1 MATVTGAWLTLPESN
16 PGAAVRL
23 FCLPYA
29 GGGAAIF
36 RGWAEG
42 LPPEVQVHPVQ
53 LPGRGNRLREKPLDR
68 IEPLVAGIADAIFP
82 LTDKPFALFGHSMG
96 ALLAF
101 EVARHLRR
109 AYATPPAHLF
119 VSGRCA
125 PQDRER
131 GEPTSHL
138 GDRAFLGELRRLNG
152 TPQAV
157 LDNAELM
164 QLLLPA
170 IRADFAVSENYHHRQ
185 EPPLACPISA
195 FAGTGDRLASREE
208 LEGWRGQTAGE
219 FTLRMLPGDH
229 WFPHT
234 AQEELLSFVA
244 PELARMAARR

>member
-1 MATVTGAWLTLPESN
+1 MAVTDGWLTLPESN
-16 PGAAVRL
+16 PGAAMRL
-23 FCLPYA
+23 FCVPYA

-42 LPPEVQVHPVQ
+42 LPREVQAHPVQ
-53 LPGRGNRLREKPLDR
+53 LPGRGSRLREKPLDR
-68 IEPLVAGIADAIFP
+68 IEPLVAGIAEAIFP

-96 ALLAF
+96 ALIVF
-101 EVARHLRR
+101 EVARYLRR
-109 AYATPPAHLF
+109 VYATPPVHLF

-138 GDRAFLGELRRLNG
+138 GDREFLGELRRLNG

-157 LDNAELM
+157 LENAELM

-170 IRADFAVSENYHHRQ
+170 IRADFAVSENYRYAP

-195 FAGTGDRLASREE
+195 FAGTEDRLASREE
-208 LEGWRGQTAGE
+208 LEGWRTQTAAE
-219 FTLRMLPGDH
+219 FTLRLLPGDH

-234 AQEELLSFVA
+234 AQDELLSLIA
-244 PELARMAARR
+244 RELERMVARR